1 MQFMKDGKSIRLRL
15 RNFIIA
21 HLSVCLSILLS
32 VCLFHRLCVCV
43 CLSVSVCLFVCLS
56 VCLLLCVCYRSMSL
70 KVRRSS
76 FSLLFP
82 LSPSVPI
89 PTPVPA
95 TVISGTSCRLLLPPP
110 IVLLTL
116 FLGSGCTFQSRT
128 LRNKES
134 KSRC

>member
-21 HLSVCLSILLS
+21 HLSVCLSVYLTVCVPVSSS
-32 VCLFHRLCVCV
+32 VC
-43 CLSVSVCLFVCLS
+43 VSVCLFVCLS

-116 FLGSGCTFQSRT
+116 FLESGCTFQSRT